1 MESSL
6 NKKNLS
12 AITYNSLK
20 AMLNTEKPV
29 YPVGIQYLVDDGKKA
44 VFKYT
49 NLQSLGKL
57 KQALGVDNHLFEVLH
72 DTKRK
77 LYFDVDMKQDTPREE
92 VDSFLSEF
100 KNVLEHLLGIEIKPE
115 QFLVLCNDT
124 YRKVDK
130 ATYEIES
137 SDKIHSLHI
146 IIDGYKMENTQ
157 LMHLVDTIN
166 DRYDMFELDN
176 LVYNNNQ
183 IFKMVNQSKVDWK
196 IKSIPYN
203 EISDIKKTLIG
214 HHAHC
219 KVLKFSASLR
229 DYYVHQTDEDV
240 DHVIIKKENIMDL
253 IITGKDG
260 ETTFDR
266 DKFFNSKD
274 WKKITRV
281 ISKIYGLYDM
291 DSWLQQS
298 LDIANNS
305 EYTLEQNKAYVD
317 SLINP
322 KNGIFSLYRILN
334 KYTNNVVSNH
344 IGYRVNVKDWLEKT
358 FDEEQLAYI
367 ISKIMKRDKIKVKDA
382 KTPIT
387 QNWYKTHDKDG
398 KKMVLNVK
406 TGMYHYEDET
416 YGNGYYKHLPPLKED
431 MFQFVQDITELK
443 TELVKFLDGNKKVF
457 IGKSAWGT
465 GKTFHIMTTAI
476 THQYNGKDM
485 FRSILLPS
493 ESNSNNVKTAEQFGF
508 ISHTQE
514 VDKELDDDG
523 KPILIENYPRVVCS
537 VQSLYKLKKSNF
549 DLVIIDEFESVMSA
563 YLGYSTFKGER
574 TPHES
579 FDILVDKIQNANKVI
594 ILDADI
600 SQDKCSIITDIVG
613 RHEIV
618 SFKNQQ
624 KNFTD
629 VDIEIVSDLQE
640 FTNIMT
646 SSIENKN
653 KICVASAVKEKLESL
668 TDKIEDRRIMT
679 ISLEGVFIYDGVS
692 TGNKTDRI
700 TLDKSD
706 TLRDLEKAINDND
719 IPDILTYTTTIKTG
733 ISVNEELYDELFVI
747 VSSNSINYFEMI
759 QMLFRLRKLKNKK
772 ITILMTGYNYKNQN
786 QSYEFIEREQHKQL
800 SKLKQFGDKSDHFT
814 YVKTQVSE
822 LYYKLQTINNR
833 NIYNTRTNNCFNFLQ
848 VMDYHGLKYR
858 FSSSKT
864 YQQVIDY
871 EIDIFIDSIDA
882 EQAIADKRMLDMM
895 NWIGTPLMDYSKYH
909 KLSLLKDERY
919 DNLTS
924 DEISQYK
931 KSSFVYSLHQVKRA
945 VQTLY
950 IQYFYTDK
958 STLKKHFSYHGTS
971 NEPIDDLEKQLRIA
985 TRSKDEKLMVDI
997 QTQIDTIKLNTT
1009 YIDDQIRNTIECIV
1023 GSQFFSGDLNKP
1035 NEELDDLQ
1043 QQIKECLIQYYIKY
1057 IKNNHSDDV
1066 FNIYDLFR
1074 IVNGYTQTLTNLDN
1088 KVSKHLETELIC
1100 KLLGCYD
1107 NSSKKFIPRTITNS
1121 QFKKILKDNHDYI
1134 QVMYDTLIPQTTLP
1148 FNHTKNQI
1156 DMIYRHMKSIL
1167 KDVAIRMSKTDGN
1180 HTSRDSD
1187 KISITNKWNNVNDN
1201 GNRLI
1206 SNATIPDEPQPVC
1219 LMVVP
1224 RVINKEVIYLF
1235 KKTKSTSLNLQDYSK
1250 DSVFVVKKSDIIKFV
1265 YNYNEPD
1272 KLDTDLSND
1281 ELKEQLKQQRLKAL
1295 SDKENSLL
1303 YKDESY
1309 LLRKL
1314 SDKKKTTKAEKQ
1326 AIQQIY
1332 ILFDNYDEYESPNK
1346 KQMNSVSSRIAWN
1359 KCLYKNGFIN
1369 DDDDNDIN
1377 KYKNKSDINK
1387 YIPDK
1392 DKLVFNKYKIDKLQ
1406 HNNNESI
1413 KRRVFNAL
1421 KPKHLRSHCR
1431 NVNKVNP
1438 ATQSITIHY
1447 PKYYHNQIVKN
1458 KSLTINSLSNNKYS
1472 TDDSNRKKQPMFRHI
1487 TTNKFTK
1494 QDDEWIKSNG
1504 STHYYEPYP
1513 SVDDCYDTID
1523 FINEQEHKLYTQ
1535 SNVLNHIVSNRFIT
1549 TIQQR
1554 CYDVSVQQH
1563 EFTISEQHKYL
1574 GIVC

>member
-12 AITYNSLK
+12 AITYSSLK

-49 NLQSLGKL
+49 NIQSLGKL
-57 KQALGVDNHLFEVLH
+57 KQAIGVDNHLFEVLH

-77 LYFDVDMKQDTPREE
+77 LYFDVDMNQDTPREE

-100 KNVLEHLLGIEIKPE
+100 KDVLEHLLGIEIKPE

-214 HHAHC
+214 HHTHC

-240 DHVIIKKENIMDL
+240 EHVIIKKDNIMDL
-253 IITGKDG
+253 ILTGKDG

-266 DKFFNSKD
+266 DAFFNSKD

-281 ISKIYGLYDM
+281 ISKVYGLYDM

-317 SLINP
+317 GLINP

-358 FDEEQLAYI
+358 FDDEQLAYI
-367 ISKIMKRDKIKVKDA
+367 VSKMMKRDKIKVKDSPN
-382 KTPIT
+382 PIV

-416 YGNGYYKHLPPLKED
+416 YGNGFYKHLPPLKED

-476 THQYNGKDM
+476 THKYNDKEDM
-485 FRSILLPS
+485 FRSILLPT
-493 ESNSNNVKTAEQFGF
+493 ESNSNNIKTAEQFGF
-508 ISHTQE
+508 KSHTQE
-514 VDKELDDDG
+514 VNKELDEDG
-523 KPILIENYPRVVCS
+523 KPIRIKDYPRVVCS
-537 VQSLYKLKKSNF
+537 VQSLWKLTNNNF

-563 YLGYSTFKGER
+563 YLGHSTFKGT
-574 TPHES
+574 TPYSS
-579 FDILVDKIQNANKVI
+579 FDVLVDKIQNANKVI

-618 SFKNQQ
+618 AFKNQE

-646 SSIENKN
+646 SSIKNKN
-653 KICVASAVKEKLESL
+653 KICVASAVKDKLESL
-668 TDKIEDRRIMT
+668 TNKIEDRRIMT
-679 ISLEGVFIYDGVS
+679 ISLEGVYIYDGVS
-692 TGNKTDRI
+692 TENQTDRI

-772 ITILMTGYNYKNQN
+772 ITILMTGYNYKLQN

-848 VMDYHGLKYR
+848 VMEYHGLKYR

-945 VQTLY
+945 IQTLY

-985 TRSKDEKLMVDI
+985 TRSNDKQLMVDI
-997 QTQIDTIKLNTT
+997 QTQIDTIKSNTT
-1009 YIDDQIRNTIECIV
+1009 YIDDQIRNTTECIV
-1023 GSQFFSGDLNKP
+1023 GSQFFSGELNKP
-1035 NEELDDLQ
+1035 NDELDDLQ

-1074 IVNGYTQTLTNLDN
+1074 MVNGYTQTLTNMDN

-1121 QFKKILKDNHDYI
+1121 QFKKILKDNHDHI

-1148 FNHTKNQI
+1148 FKHTKNQI
-1156 DMIYRHMKSIL
+1156 DMIYRHMKTIL
-1167 KDVAIRMSKTDGN
+1167 KDVAIRMSKSDGN

-1201 GNRLI
+1201 GNRLF

-1250 DSVFVVKKSDIIKFV
+1250 DSVFVFKKSDINI
-1265 YNYNEPD
+1265 
-1272 KLDTDLSND
+1272 
-1281 ELKEQLKQQRLKAL
+1281 
-1295 SDKENSLL
+1295 SLL
-1303 YKDESY
+1303 QHDESY
-1309 LLRKL
+1309 LLTKL
-1314 SDKKKTTKAEKQ
+1314 NDKKKTTKAEKL
-1326 AIQQIY
+1326 AIQQTY
-1332 ILFDNYDEYESPNK
+1332 MLFDNYDEYESPNN
-1346 KQMNSVSSRIAWN
+1346 MNNVLSRVAWN
-1359 KCLYKNGFIN
+1359 KCLDKNG
-1369 DDDDNDIN
+1369 
-1377 KYKNKSDINK
+1377 
-1387 YIPDK
+1387 
-1392 DKLVFNKYKIDKLQ
+1392 LFNKYKIDKLEN
-1406 HNNNESI
+1406 NNNESI
-1413 KRRVFNAL
+1413 KRRIFNAL

-1431 NVNKVNP
+1431 NVNEVNP
-1438 ATQSITIHY
+1438 ATQSITIQY
-1447 PKYYHNQIVKN
+1447 PKYHHNQIVKN

-1472 TDDSNRKKQPMFRHI
+1472 TNDSNRKKQPMFRHN

-1494 QDDEWIKSNG
+1494 QHDEWIKSNG

-1523 FINEQEHKLYTQ
+1523 FINEQDHRLYTQ

-1554 CYDVSVQQH
+1554 CYDVAVQQH